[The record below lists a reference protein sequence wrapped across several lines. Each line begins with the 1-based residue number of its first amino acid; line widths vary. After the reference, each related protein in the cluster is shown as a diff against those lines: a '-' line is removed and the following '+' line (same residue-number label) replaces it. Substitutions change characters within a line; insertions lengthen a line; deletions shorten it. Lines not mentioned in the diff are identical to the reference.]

1 MRCVGSLAGCFA
13 VALSLAVSSGCASL
27 DEYKRL
33 QAAHRR
39 GQAERESL
47 LQEMTDVRTAN
58 DSLRSR
64 VGSLEREMET
74 RAELLANLR
83 KENELLDDLRDKT
96 QTALDDMAG
105 TQVLG
110 DIAIAGPRLPA
121 QLDNALKQFADEHP
135 TAVVYDPA
143 RGTIKWKAD
152 LLFALG
158 SDIVKQSSMEALRG
172 FAEVIMSP
180 AAREFEVIVA
190 GHTDNR
196 PIVKP
201 QTRVK
206 HPTNWHLSAH
216 RAISVAFALTK
227 YGYSPQRVG
236 VMGLG
241 EHRPIADNAAES
253 GASQNR
259 RVEIYL
265 IPRGVIIQ
273 SAEGPAVWLDGKRVT
288 LNQTP

>member
-1 MRCVGSLAGCFA
+1 MRCVGSLAGCSA
-13 VALSLAVSSGCASL
+13 VAFCLLISSGCVSL
-27 DEYKRL
+27 DEYQRL

-39 GQAERESL
+39 GQAEREAL
-47 LQEMTDVRTAN
+47 LQEMTDVRAAN

-64 VGSLEREMET
+64 ASSLERELET

-83 KENELLDDLRDKT
+83 KENELLDNLREKT
-96 QTALDDMAG
+96 QTALDDMANNQ
-105 TQVLG
+105 TLG
-110 DIAIAGPRLPA
+110 DIAIMGPKLPA
-121 QLDNALKQFADEHP
+121 QLDSALKEFADAHP

-143 RGTIKWKAD
+143 RGTVKWKAD

-158 SDIVKQSSMEALRG
+158 SDVVKQTSMEALKG

-180 AAREFEVIVA
+180 AASGFEVIVA

-196 PIVKP
+196 PIVRPETK
-201 QTRVK
+201 TK

-216 RAISVAFALTK
+216 RAISVAFVLAN
-227 YGYSPQRVG
+227 YGYPNERIS

-241 EHRPIADNAAES
+241 EYRPIADNTTES

-265 IPRGVIIQ
+265 VPRGVIIQ
-273 SAEGPAVWLDGKRVT
+273 SAEGPTIRLDGQRVT

>member
-1 MRCVGSLAGCFA
+1 MVSTGCV
-13 VALSLAVSSGCASL
+13 SL
-27 DEYKRL
+27 DEYTRL

-39 GQAERESL
+39 GQAEREAF
-47 LQEMTDVRTAN
+47 LQEMTDLRAAN

-83 KENELLDDLRDKT
+83 KENELLDDLREKT

-105 TQVLG
+105 KQALG
-110 DIAIAGPRLPA
+110 DIAIIGPKLPA
-121 QLDNALKQFADEHP
+121 QLDSALKQFAEAHP
-135 TAVVYDPA
+135 AAVVYDPT
-143 RGTIKWKAD
+143 RGTVKWKAD

-158 SDIVKQSSMEALRG
+158 SDVVKQTSMEALKG

-180 AAREFEVIVA
+180 AAAEFEVIVA

-201 QTRVK
+201 DTKVR

-216 RAISVAFALTK
+216 RAISVAFVLTN
-227 YGYSPQRVG
+227 YGYPHQRVS

-241 EHRPIADNAAES
+241 EYRPIADNTTES

-265 IPRGVIIQ
+265 VPRGLIVQ
-273 SAEGPAVWLDGKRVT
+273 SARGPAVRLDGERVT

>member
-1 MRCVGSLAGCFA
+1 MRGFGSLVGCS
-13 VALSLAVSSGCASL
+13 VVGLSLIVSSGCASM
-27 DEYKRL
+27 DQYKRL

-39 GQAERESL
+39 GQAERETL
-47 LQEMTDVRTAN
+47 LQEMTDVRAAN

-64 VGSLEREMET
+64 VGSLERELDT
-74 RAELLANLR
+74 KAELLANLR
-83 KENELLDDLRDKT
+83 KENDLLDNLREKT

-105 TQVLG
+105 RQQLG
-110 DIAIAGPRLPA
+110 DIAIIGPKLPA
-121 QLDNALKQFADEHP
+121 QLDTALKQFAERHP

-143 RGTIKWKAD
+143 RGTVKWKAD

-158 SDIVKQSSMEALRG
+158 SDVVKQSSMEAMRG

-180 AAREFEVIVA
+180 AASEFEVFVA

-196 PIVKP
+196 PIVRP
-201 QTRVK
+201 QTKAK

-216 RAISVAFALTK
+216 RAISVASVLTN
-227 YGYSPQRVG
+227 YGYAPRRVS

-241 EHRPIADNAAES
+241 EHRPVADNASET

-265 IPRGVIIQ
+265 VPRGVLIQ
-273 SAEGPAVWLDGKRVT
+273 SAEGPAVRLDGARVAVK
-288 LNQTP
+288 QTP